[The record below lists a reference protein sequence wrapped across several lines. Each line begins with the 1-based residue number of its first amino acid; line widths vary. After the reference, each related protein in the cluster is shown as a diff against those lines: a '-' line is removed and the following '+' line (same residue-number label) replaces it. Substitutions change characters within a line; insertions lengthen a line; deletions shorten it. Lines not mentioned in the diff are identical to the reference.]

1 MYKIKFTSAFKKS
14 YKRMQKRG
22 LDISLLDIVIDI
34 LRRGEKL
41 PEEYRDHVLKGK
53 YKGFHECHI
62 KPDWLLVYLVE
73 EDIVTITLIDT
84 GTHSDLFDL

>member
-1 MYKIKFTSAFKKS
+1 
-14 YKRMQKRG
+14 MQKRG

-73 EDIVTITLIDT
+73 EDIVTLTLIDT

>member
-73 EDIVTITLIDT
+73 EDIVTLTLIDT